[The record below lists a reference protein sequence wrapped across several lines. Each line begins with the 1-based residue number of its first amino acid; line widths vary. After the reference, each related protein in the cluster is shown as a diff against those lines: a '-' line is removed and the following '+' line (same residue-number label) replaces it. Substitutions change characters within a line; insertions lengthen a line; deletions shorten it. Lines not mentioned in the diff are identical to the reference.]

1 MNRIQESIDRIGS
14 AELARRLRCSKQ
26 LVSHWRVGR
35 LRVPAER
42 AVEIEQIT
50 GGEIMR
56 GELRPDLWPSP
67 TTPAEAA

>member
-1 MNRIQESIDRIGS
+1 MNKIKETIDRIGS

-35 LRVPAER
+35 LRIPAER

-50 GGEIMR
+50 NGEIQR
-56 GELRPDLWPSP
+56 GELRPDLWP
-67 TTPAEAA
+67 TTNHPEAA